1 MFYNVSKIVMC
12 DRRDIFVSFLE
23 DNLHF
28 AWQAQHFGEL
38 RRHFAWQAQRLRR
51 VVLHVF
57 ANYIV
62 IVRAA

>member
-1 MFYNVSKIVMC
+1 MFHNEWKIVVC
-12 DRRDIFVSFLE
+12 DRRNIFAS
-23 DNLHF
+23 LHF

-38 RRHFAWQAQRLRR
+38 RRYFAWQAQRLRR

-57 ANYIV
+57 TNYIV